1 METFYLERPSL
12 ARKADI
18 VDFLDEF
25 VAYGS
30 QIHGAGSLDKIYEG
44 YSFEQAL
51 ERCLSMEDAAYAKS
65 VGRCPGKTFLLVRAQ
80 DRRIVGSINVRWEL
94 NEAMLQFGG
103 HIGYSIR
110 PTQRRKGYNKL
121 NLYLGLKEAQKAGLD
136 RVMIGCAA
144 DNLGS
149 DRTIR
154 ALGGVLERQGV
165 DPWDGE
171 LSNVYWIDVAD
182 SLAKNRSVYAPYVS
196 VGR

>member
-1 METFYLERPSL
+1 MERFFFERPSPE
-12 ARKADI
+12 RKADI
-18 VDFLDEF
+18 VEFLDEF

-30 QIHGAGSLDKIYEG
+30 LIHGAGSLDKIYEG

-51 ERCLSMEDAAYAKS
+51 ERCLRMEDAAYAKS
-65 VGRCPGKTFLLVRAQ
+65 VGRCPGKTFLLVREQ
-80 DRRIVGSINVRWEL
+80 DRRIVGSLNLRWEL

-110 PTQRRKGYNKL
+110 PTERRKGYNKI
-121 NLYLGLKEAQKAGLD
+121 NLYLGLQEAQKAGLD
-136 RVMIGCAA
+136 RVMIGCTA

-154 ALGGVLERQGV
+154 ALDGVLERQGV

-182 SLAKNRSVYAPYVS
+182 SLAKNRAVYAPYVS